1 MMVVVTGEPVP
12 GEVPASA
19 SGDCRVY
26 RTDPD
31 ALTAGQLQ
39 AESDRFACLA
49 RQVYVG
55 VRDGT
60 LDPEAAFDMSCML
73 MQRDQQDPLVQE
85 LAEQSAE
92 GTDRVKISG
101 LARQVQKAIAF
112 QPGFREEPARLEAL
126 ERALEVV
133 EADVRATGLSGPLGL
148 ILNDWDDPVQYA
160 HAVFRGGG
168 SGSTAGIHPTAGS
181 DPAQALVAV
190 ADDLQNSIMHI
201 LWGTVWPVCPAHNL
215 GAHACD
221 HEGAA
226 VWWCNGS
233 GGHVIAAIGKWNS

>member
-1 MMVVVTGEPVP
+1 MMVVVTGEPAS
-12 GEVPASA
+12 GEVPGPA
-19 SGDCRVY
+19 SGHRRAY
-26 RTDPD
+26 RSDPD
-31 ALTAGQLQ
+31 ALTAGQAGQLQ
-39 AESDRFACLA
+39 VEFDRLA

-60 LDPEAAFDMSCML
+60 LDPEAAFDLSCLL
-73 MQRDQQDPLVQE
+73 MRRDQHDPLVQE

-92 GTDRVKISG
+92 GTDRVKISE
-101 LARQVQKAIAF
+101 LALQVLTATAF
-112 QPGFREEPARLEAL
+112 EPGFRGEPARLEAL
-126 ERALEVV
+126 ERALEVI

-168 SGSTAGIHPTAGS
+168 SGSTVGIHPAAGS
-181 DPAQALVAV
+181 DPVQALVAV
-190 ADDLQNSIMHI
+190 ADDLQNSVMHI
-201 LWGTVWPVCPAHNL
+201 LWGTVWPVCPAHHL
-215 GAHACD
+215 GAHARD

-233 GGHVIAAIGKWNS
+233 GGHVIAAIGKWNG